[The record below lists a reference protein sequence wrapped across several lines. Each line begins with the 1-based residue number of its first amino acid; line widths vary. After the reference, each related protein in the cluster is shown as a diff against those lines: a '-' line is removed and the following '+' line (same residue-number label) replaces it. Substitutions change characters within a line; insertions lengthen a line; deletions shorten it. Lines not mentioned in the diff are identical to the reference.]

1 MTVVHPVLGSFV
13 DDVLR
18 ELLAALGAALFFA
31 NLWAL
36 LKRRHDEDRVAAR
49 TVERSR
55 PGSPVRG
62 AANPAPRRELAQAPL
77 VRTVLYMVIGFLVMV
92 AGLAARFG

>member
-1 MTVVHPVLGSFV
+1 MAAVHPVLGNFV

-18 ELLAALGAALFFA
+18 ELVAALGAALFFA

-36 LKRRHDEDRVAAR
+36 LKRHSDADRVAAR

-55 PGSPVRG
+55 PGSPVRSV
-62 AANPAPRRELAQAPL
+62 ARPAPKRELAQAP
-77 VRTVLYMVIGFLVMV
+77 VARTVAYMVIGFVVMI
-92 AGLAARFG
+92 AGLAARFS

>member
-1 MTVVHPVLGSFV
+1 
-13 DDVLR
+13 
-18 ELLAALGAALFFA
+18 
-31 NLWAL
+31 
-36 LKRRHDEDRVAAR
+36 
-49 TVERSR
+49 
-55 PGSPVRG
+55 VRG

>member
-1 MTVVHPVLGSFV
+1 MTAVHPVLGSFV

-18 ELLAALGAALFFA
+18 ELIAALGAALFVA

-36 LKRRHDEDRVAAR
+36 LKRGRDEERVAAR

-55 PGSPVRG
+55 PGSPVRNV
-62 AANPAPRRELAQAPL
+62 ANPSPRRELAQAPL
-77 VRTVLYMVIGFLVMV
+77 LRTVLYMVIGFVVMV

>member
-1 MTVVHPVLGSFV
+1 MHPVLGSFV
-13 DDVLR
+13 DDVIR
-18 ELLAALGAALFFA
+18 ELVAALGAALFFA

-36 LKRRHDEDRVAAR
+36 IKRSSDADRVSAR

-55 PGSPVRG
+55 PGSPVRSV
-62 AANPAPRRELAQAPL
+62 AKPAPKKELAQAP
-77 VRTVLYMVIGFLVMV
+77 VFRTVLYMVIGFFVMI

>member
-1 MTVVHPVLGSFV
+1 VHPVLGSFV

-36 LKRRHDEDRVAAR
+36 IRRRSDEDRVAAR

-55 PGSPVRG
+55 PGSPVRSV
-62 AANPAPRRELAQAPL
+62 AHPAPRRELAQAPL
-77 VRTVLYMVIGFLVMV
+77 IRTVLYLVLGFLVMV

>member
-1 MTVVHPVLGSFV
+1 VHPVLGSFV

-18 ELLAALGAALFFA
+18 ELIAALGAALFFA
-31 NLWAL
+31 NAWAL
-36 LKRRHDEDRVAAR
+36 VQRRTDADRVAAR

-62 AANPAPRRELAQAPL
+62 VARPAPKKELAQAP
-77 VRTVLYMVIGFLVMV
+77 VFRTVLYMGIGFVVMV

>member
-1 MTVVHPVLGSFV
+1 MTAVHPVLGSFV

-18 ELLAALGAALFFA
+18 ELIAALGAALFVA

-36 LKRRHDEDRVAAR
+36 IKRGRDEDRIAAR

-55 PGSPVRG
+55 PGSPVRSV
-62 AANPAPRRELAQAPL
+62 ANPSPRRELAQAPL
-77 VRTVLYMVIGFLVMV
+77 IRTVLYMVIGFVVMV